1 VRTPALHP
9 QHWHERARQARAVA
23 EWVRDP
29 VAKRLH
35 SEVAERY
42 EEIAS
47 IAEAGR
53 LSFAQTPEESS

>member
-23 EWVRDP
+23 EWIRDP
-29 VAKRLH
+29 VAKRLL

-42 EEIAS
+42 EEIAT
-47 IAEAGR
+47 IAETGR
-53 LSFAQTPEESS
+53 LGFGPPQESR

>member
-1 VRTPALHP
+1 
-9 QHWHERARQARAVA
+9 
-23 EWVRDP
+23 
-29 VAKRLH
+29 VAKRLL

-53 LSFAQTPEESS
+53 LGFAQTPEESS